1 MKKLQFP
8 KIDPKK
14 RVTYVLLA
22 IVGVI
27 VVFISL
33 MCLTSDIPE
42 AVIVA
47 AVLLAASGF
56 GGYFATKRVV
66 LSALCIVGGPAAVA
80 LGIALLFSGGDPSV
94 LMLVFGIGL
103 TYFAMI
109 FAPVMAGGLLAFAGY
124 KIYAAIHRKR
134 YGVAPADD
142 LAESKCDEEEP
153 SYAER
158 KKTRRI
164 WLIVYPSFVFAILI
178 FNFII
183 FLLNTEDAF
192 RPSEPGMW
200 FHSSIIFLF
209 INFGIA
215 ALFVVAAIVLKV
227 IFNKKI
233 KISILILCALV
244 LPGLQTSLN
253 FKLFEEGGI
262 LHSTIEKGGMFF
274 FVVTR
279 DFNFDGEYAEEYQ
292 LLYDDR
298 EIILEDEA
306 EQNER
311 PSEIERVEARIIGRG
326 TRRMESIYI
335 HYSDK
340 YLDETEIREIGVS
353 TGYNSTT
360 SSIEIY
366 VTLKASVDPEK
377 IEFVSKSVDFTK
389 EVLDDGRI
397 KLTVDPEDISYL
409 EDSSEYHEASFK
421 IDWTYTK

>member
-1 MKKLQFP
+1 
-8 KIDPKK
+8 
-14 RVTYVLLA
+14 
-22 IVGVI
+22 
-27 VVFISL
+27 
-33 MCLTSDIPE
+33 
-42 AVIVA
+42 
-47 AVLLAASGF
+47 
-56 GGYFATKRVV
+56 
-66 LSALCIVGGPAAVA
+66 
-80 LGIALLFSGGDPSV
+80 
-94 LMLVFGIGL
+94 
-103 TYFAMI
+103 MI

-158 KKTRRI
+158 KKTRRV